1 MHSLQSRIDS
11 AKAWGILSNHPVMV
25 YHDNINEYMVYW
37 NGYIMTRRIGL
48 TIAASMK
55 HKIVPTTK
63 MREALYDDAVMVE
76 ELGGYVGVDFKLDSF
91 GALGMM
97 SYLLEHVSERREQN
111 FLLVKPSLRS
121 LKRIKPSRNKMI

>member
-37 NGYIMTRRIGL
+37 MGYTMTRRIGI
-48 TIAASMK
+48 TVAASMK

-63 MREALYDDAVMVE
+63 MRDVLYEDSMRVE
-76 ELGGYVGVDFKLDSF
+76 ELGGYVGAKFILDSF

-97 SYLLEHVSERREQN
+97 SYLLEHVSERRGAKLPACKTVIEV
-111 FLLVKPSLRS
+111 FEKD
-121 LKRIKPSRNKMI
+121 KAI